1 MSLSSL
7 TIQDFRNI
15 ESAELAL
22 SPTLNL
28 IFGQN
33 GSGKTSL
40 LEAINY
46 LSSAH
51 SFRTQNVEALIRHE
65 EKSFIIAASLF
76 QHGHTIRVGLRRSR
90 RQVLRRINQ
99 ETIKRQ
105 IQLTQLLP
113 VRVLHP
119 DSHKLVSDSPRYRRS
134 YLDWGCFY
142 FHKDF
147 YQIWAATN
155 TVLKQRNA
163 LLKNGNNQRVLD
175 ALDQEYV
182 RLSEQLDAIRAAYIS
197 ELLPILK
204 SYADQLLV
212 DKAEVAIEYERG
224 WKHNLNEQLHSDSL
238 RDRKFKRTHSGPHR
252 ADIKITYNQ
261 IDARQN
267 ASRGQQ
273 KLIVVLL
280 TLGQIHY
287 FKQNT
292 DISGILLIDDLPSE
306 LDADHQNRF
315 VTAVKDLNQQ
325 TFITAIDPSGMDLSH
340 WQERRMFHVKHGCF
354 TEVV

>member
-1 MSLSSL
+1 MPLSSL

-15 ESAELAL
+15 ESAELDL

-51 SFRTQNVEALIRHE
+51 SFRTQNVEALIRHD
-65 EKSFIIAASLF
+65 EKSFIIAASLL
-76 QHGHTIRVGLRRSR
+76 QNGHKIRVGLRRSR

-105 IQLTQLLP
+105 IHLTQLLP

-147 YQIWAATN
+147 YQIWSATN

-163 LLKNGNNQRVLD
+163 LLKNGHNPRVLD
-175 ALDQEYV
+175 ALDQEYIH
-182 RLSEQLDAIRAAYIS
+182 LSEKLDVIRSAYIS

-212 DKAEVAIEYERG
+212 DKAEVTIEYERG
-224 WKHNLNEQLHSDSL
+224 WKQSLGNQLQSDTF
-238 RDRKFKRTHSGPHR
+238 RDHKFKRTHSGPHR
-252 ADIKITYNQ
+252 ADIKIKYNHV
-261 IDARQN
+261 DARQN

-280 TLGQIHY
+280 TLGQIQY
-287 FKQNT
+287 FKNT
-292 DISGILLIDDLPSE
+292 TDASGILLIDDLPSE
-306 LDADHQNRF
+306 LDTEHQNRF
-315 VTAVKDLNQQ
+315 VTAVKDLQQQ
-325 TFITAIDPSGMDLSH
+325 TFITAIDPSSMDLTH
-340 WQERRMFHVKHGCF
+340 WQEERMFHVKHGCF

>member
-1 MSLSSL
+1 MPLSSL

-15 ESAELAL
+15 ESAELEL
-22 SPTLNL
+22 SPSVNL

-51 SFRTQNVEALIRHE
+51 SFRTQNIEALIRHGQ
-65 EKSFIIAASLF
+65 KSFTVAASLL
-76 QHGHTIRVGLRRSR
+76 QEGHKIRVGLRRSK

-119 DSHKLVSDSPRYRRS
+119 DSHKLVSGSPRNRRS
-134 YLDWGCFY
+134 FLDWGCFY
-142 FHKDF
+142 YHKDF
-147 YQIWAATN
+147 YQTWAATN
-155 TVLKQRNA
+155 TLLKQRNA
-163 LLKNGNNQRVLD
+163 LLKEGHNPRVLD

-182 RLSEQLDAIRAAYIS
+182 LLSEKLHSIRADYIS
-197 ELLPILK
+197 ELTPLLH
-204 SYADQLLV
+204 SYADQLLI
-212 DKAEVAIEYERG
+212 DQAEVTIEYECG
-224 WKHNLNEQLHSDSL
+224 WKHSLHEQLHNDSF
-238 RDRKFKRTHSGPHR
+238 RDHRFKRTHSGPHR
-252 ADIKITYNQ
+252 ADLKISYNQ

-280 TLGQIHY
+280 TLGQIQH
-287 FKQNT
+287 FKQT
-292 DISGILLIDDLPSE
+292 TRTSGILLIDDLPSE
-306 LDADHQNRF
+306 LDNEHQNRF
-315 VTAVKDLNQQ
+315 ILAVKELQQQ
-325 TFITAIDPSGMDLSH
+325 TFITAIDPSSLDLSH
-340 WQERRMFHVKHGCF
+340 WQDCMMFHVKHGCF

>member
-7 TIQDFRNI
+7 TIQNFRNI
-15 ESAELAL
+15 ESTELEL
-22 SPTLNL
+22 SPSLNV

-65 EKSFIIAASLF
+65 QQSFIVAATLLNE
-76 QHGHTIRVGLRRSR
+76 GHKTRIGIRRSK

-99 ETIKRQ
+99 ETINRQ
-105 IQLTQLLP
+105 IQITHLLP

-119 DSHKLVSDSPRYRRS
+119 DSHKLVSGSPRNRRS

-142 FHKDF
+142 YHSDF
-147 YQIWAATN
+147 YPTWAATN
-155 TVLKQRNA
+155 TLLKQRNA
-163 LLKNGNNQRVLD
+163 LLKTGYNRRVLE
-175 ALDQEYV
+175 AVDQEYI
-182 RLSEQLDAIRAAYIS
+182 RLSEKLDKIRSNYIS
-197 ELLPILK
+197 ELLPILNIY
-204 SYADQLLV
+204 SGQLLV
-212 DKAEVAIEYERG
+212 EKAEVGIEYERG
-224 WKHNLNEQLHSDSL
+224 WKQTLAEQLHSDSL
-238 RDRKFKRTHSGPHR
+238 RDHKFKRTHSGPHR
-252 ADIKITYNQ
+252 ADIKITFNE

-280 TLGQIHY
+280 TLGQIKHFY
-287 FKQNT
+287 NT
-292 DISGILLIDDLPSE
+292 AHTSGILLIDDLPSE
-306 LDADHQNRF
+306 LDRDHQSRF
-315 VTAVKDLNQQ
+315 VAAVKDLKQQ
-325 TFITAIDPSGMDLSH
+325 TFITAIDPSSMDLSQ
-340 WQERRMFHVKHGCF
+340 WQESLMFHVKHGCF
-354 TEVV
+354 TEVL